1 MGTHFASHATA
12 SHRFPKFVV
21 SQGAANVEGAVV
33 QRVDSGTILFAEGD
47 DAECVFEVVSGTMR
61 LYKALADG
69 RRQITGFASGGQ
81 MLGLAPERHYV
92 CTAEAVTPMVL
103 RRYQRRAFDRR
114 IDSEPGMAR
123 RILQAVSNELRMA
136 QDQMLLLGR
145 KSAVEKVASFLLRL
159 AETEADTETVDGD
172 VADRI
177 DLPMGR
183 GDVADYLGLTV
194 ETVSR
199 TFTKLRNDGLI
210 ALPTPSSVEILDSGQ
225 LRELAAGVADDGGML
240 RRAAGW

>member
-1 MGTHFASHATA
+1 MGTHFAAHATA
-12 SHRFPKFVV
+12 SHRFPKFAV
-21 SQGAANVEGAVV
+21 SQGAANVEGALV
-33 QRVDSGTILFAEGD
+33 QRVASGTILFAEGD

-145 KSAVEKVASFLLRL
+145 KSAAEKVASFLLRL
-159 AETEADTETVDGD
+159 AETDAVDGD
-172 VADRI
+172 VADHL

-210 ALPTPSSVEILDSGQ
+210 ALPTPSSVEILDAGQ
-225 LRELAAGVADDGGML
+225 LRELAAGVADDGGQL

>member
-1 MGTHFASHATA
+1 
-12 SHRFPKFVV
+12 
-21 SQGAANVEGAVV
+21 
-33 QRVDSGTILFAEGD
+33 
-47 DAECVFEVVSGTMR
+47 
-61 LYKALADG
+61 
-69 RRQITGFASGGQ
+69 
-81 MLGLAPERHYV
+81 
-92 CTAEAVTPMVL
+92 MVL

-114 IDSEPGMAR
+114 IDSEPGLAR
-123 RILQAVSNELRMA
+123 RILKAVSDELRMA

-145 KSAVEKVASFLLRL
+145 KSAVEKVASFLLRMAAL
-159 AETEADTETVDGD
+159 EADTGAVDGD
-172 VADRI
+172 ADVSDHV

-210 ALPTPSSVEILDSGQ
+210 ALPTPSSVEILDAGQ
-225 LRELAAGVADDGGML
+225 LRGLAAGVADDGGML